1 MDNTNR
7 SAGFSILNSQF
18 SISAAIAAGL
28 CWASVAALLLLGDLR
43 AEPGPL
49 APLRVLFYVAVLL
62 AGLLTFLP
70 VERRLELSGLT
81 LEGVGGTAL
90 LCYALAFVPPPSGW
104 LFSLP
109 DLPVYLLLLLALFW
123 SASALAM
130 PLVYALGGAL
140 FRARAHQLD
149 LRRVRRQAHEAGAL
163 VTLIAALAALR
174 VFTWVSLLLLVLI
187 LVIGELLFLSR
198 VEAQ

>member
-1 MDNTNR
+1 MLQ
-7 SAGFSILNSQF
+7 SPVP
-18 SISAAIAAGL
+18 ISLAVGAGL

-70 VERRLELSGLT
+70 IERRLELAGLT

-130 PLVYALGGAL
+130 PLAYVLGRAL

-163 VTLIAALAALR
+163 VALVGALAALR
-174 VFTWVSLLLLVLI
+174 VLTWVSLLLLVLI
-187 LVIGELLFLSR
+187 LVIGELLLLSR
-198 VEAQ
+198 VNASGQ

>member
-1 MDNTNR
+1 MNEANR
-7 SAGFSILNSQF
+7 EKTFSILNSQF
-18 SISAAIAAGL
+18 SITAAVAAGL

-62 AGLLTFLP
+62 AGALTFLP
-70 VERRLELSGLT
+70 IERRLALPGLT
-81 LEGVGGTAL
+81 LEGLGGTAL

-123 SASALAM
+123 SVSALAM
-130 PLVYALGGAL
+130 PLVYALGRAL
-140 FRARAHQLD
+140 FRARARQLD
-149 LRRVRRQAHEAGAL
+149 LRRVRRQAHELGAL
-163 VTLIAALAALR
+163 VTLVGALAALR
-174 VFTWVSLLLLVLI
+174 VLTWVSLLLLLLI
-187 LVIGELLFLSR
+187 LLIGELLILSR

>member
-1 MDNTNR
+1 
-7 SAGFSILNSQF
+7 
-18 SISAAIAAGL
+18 L

-62 AGLLTFLP
+62 AGALTFVP
-70 VERRLELSGLT
+70 IERRLALPGLT

-123 SASALAM
+123 SVSALAM
-130 PLVYALGGAL
+130 PLVYALGRAL
-140 FRARAHQLD
+140 FRERARQLD
-149 LRRVRRQAHEAGAL
+149 LRRVRRQAHELGAL
-163 VTLIAALAALR
+163 VTLVGALAALR
-174 VFTWVSLLLLVLI
+174 VLTWVSLLLLLLI
-187 LVIGELLFLSR
+187 LLIGELLILSR